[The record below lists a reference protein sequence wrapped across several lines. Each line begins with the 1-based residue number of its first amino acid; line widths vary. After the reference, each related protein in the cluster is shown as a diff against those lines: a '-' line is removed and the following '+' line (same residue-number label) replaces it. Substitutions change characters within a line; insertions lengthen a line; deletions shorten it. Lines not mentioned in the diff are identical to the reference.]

1 MQLAGL
7 LQPLPIPTQIWTD
20 VSMDFIEGL
29 PSSNGYT
36 VIMVVVDRLTKYAHF
51 VSLKHPF
58 STVSV
63 AKEFVANVVRLHGI
77 PTSIV
82 SDWDKVFISAFWRT
96 LFNLQGT
103 KLCMSSSYHPQS
115 DGQTEVVN
123 RTLEQY
129 LRCFVGDQPRKWF
142 EWTLWAEFSY
152 NTSIHSSTKMT
163 PFEAVYGVPPPNL
176 LAYIPGT
183 SRVQAVDEYLRDR
196 DTILLEL
203 RHNLQLAQN
212 RMKCQVDQHRR
223 EVSFTMGDYVY
234 LKLQPYWQTS
244 VAFRASLK
252 LAP

>member
-1 MQLAGL
+1 
-7 LQPLPIPTQIWTD
+7 
-20 VSMDFIEGL
+20 
-29 PSSNGYT
+29 
-36 VIMVVVDRLTKYAHF
+36 
-51 VSLKHPF
+51 
-58 STVSV
+58 
-63 AKEFVANVVRLHGI
+63 
-77 PTSIV
+77 
-82 SDWDKVFISAFWRT
+82 
-96 LFNLQGT
+96 
-103 KLCMSSSYHPQS
+103 MSSSYHPQS

-183 SRVQAVDEYLRDR
+183 SRIQAVDEYLRDR

-212 RMKCQVDQHRR
+212 LMKCQADQHRR

-234 LKLQPYWQTS
+234 LKLQPY
-244 VAFRASLK
+244 R
-252 LAP
+252 